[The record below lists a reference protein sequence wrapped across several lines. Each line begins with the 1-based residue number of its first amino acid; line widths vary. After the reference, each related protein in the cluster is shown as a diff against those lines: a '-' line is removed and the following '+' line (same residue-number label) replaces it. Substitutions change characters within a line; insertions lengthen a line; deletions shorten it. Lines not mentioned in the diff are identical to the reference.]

1 MACNVIFSENA
12 LYITLYMYMSG
23 LSWMVCIQKV
33 TPRCED
39 IKGFRWGLTLITVDE
54 DNQSQKAW
62 VVGFELGKG
71 LAQSDLFRLK
81 VPYTN

>member
-1 MACNVIFSENA
+1 MACNVIFSENT
-12 LYITLYMYMSG
+12 LYITLYTVHVRG
-23 LSWMVCIQKV
+23 LLVCIQKV

-39 IKGFRWGLTLITVDE
+39 IKGFRWTLTLITVDK

-62 VVGFELGKG
+62 VVGFGLGKG